1 MKKIIIM
8 LIGLILVTGCGCDKN
23 KKKEEEVIKENLQQ
37 EVIKDQTLEVFT
49 FTNTSLTYQ
58 KNTTLL
64 VTVVTNTSSETQY
77 LKQFKIHVWDKD
89 GKEIRTLT
97 GFVGASLE
105 PNESKTINSS
115 CGEDLTNAASITYEI
130 VR

>member
-8 LIGLILVTGCGCDKN
+8 LIGFILVTGCGCDKD

-58 KNTTLL
+58 KNTSVL
-64 VTVVTNTSSETQY
+64 VTQVTNTSSEPQY
-77 LKQFKIHVWDKD
+77 LKEFKIHVWAKD
-89 GKEIRTLT
+89 GKKIVTLT
-97 GFVGASLE
+97 GFIGSNVG
-105 PNESKTINSS
+105 PGESRMISS
-115 CGEDLTNAASITYEI
+115 SYGSDLTNAASITYEI